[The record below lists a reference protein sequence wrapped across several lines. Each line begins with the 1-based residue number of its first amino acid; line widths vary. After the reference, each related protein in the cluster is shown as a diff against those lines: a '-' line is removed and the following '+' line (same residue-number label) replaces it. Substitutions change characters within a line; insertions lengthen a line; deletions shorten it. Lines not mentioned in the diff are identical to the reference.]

1 MNLRHGQLWQRLGL
15 AVLSGILVASLAP
28 ATAAAPTDGQNM
40 HGDMESTDLDASSSD
55 SGVSAPDTAQDRAA
69 SDGADASDAAE
80 SADSADEATA
90 SSEEESTDGVDAQ
103 VYTFPGTDG
112 PTRIHVLTTTGS
124 ADAILLESRGVF
136 AMIDGAEGVGAPDG
150 KDPRYPLREGVVN
163 AALGDTDWVLGY
175 MSNHGVTSSNL
186 AFYLGTHAHS
196 DHIDNADEIIKK
208 FRPKVILSP
217 EYSDEWITDKSRLWD
232 NQWIYDNMMAAARWA
247 QGAYGASI
255 VQNIKDYNTHITLG
269 DMDVQIIPTDPAEN
283 YKKTGVRDANLIAY
297 TAKVSAFGHSAY
309 LAADLEAGGGYE
321 DRIAPIVGH
330 VDMLKAGH
338 HGLPTSNSSA
348 FMKALSP
355 SMIAQTGPEW
365 YIPDNLTE
373 SVIHGDSSWVPLVD
387 LWSSGHIP
395 SLIATFGPSGISYN
409 DLSYASWGHEY
420 GLESPRAW
428 WFKGGR
434 PAATTGWW
442 KGSSGSWYYFAGKPS
457 AEASTWVYDGGQWY
471 WMDYSGAMA
480 SSGLVDTGKG
490 LYYLDSAGHPSGNG
504 WMQIKG
510 KWYYLHD
517 GRAHNGWLYD
527 GGSWYWLDGR
537 TGDMATGWTSVQ
549 GSWYY
554 MRSSGA
560 MVTGW
565 LDGGGT
571 WYYLSASGVMVTGWL
586 YDNGSWY
593 YFGSEGMM
601 ALGWFSDGSAVY
613 YAAPSGAMATG
624 WLYSNGSWYYLGSSG
639 ARATGWVLDG
649 GAWYYLS
656 YDGRMVTGRNYI
668 DGRFS
673 VFTDSGVWVGYTF

>member
-1 MNLRHGQLWQRLGL
+1 MNLCHGQLWQRLGL

-28 ATAAAPTDGQNM
+28 ATAAAPTGGQDM
-40 HGDMESTDLDASSSD
+40 HGDMEPADLDTSSSN
-55 SGVSAPDTAQDRAA
+55 
-69 SDGADASDAAE
+69 SDISSPANALSPAAAE
-80 SADSADEATA
+80 ETETVDDATA
-90 SSEEESTDGVDAQ
+90 SSEEESADGVDAQ

-112 PTRIHVLTTTGS
+112 PTRVHVLTTTGS

-150 KDPRYPLREGVVN
+150 KDPRYPLRSGVVPGWV
-163 AALGDTDWVLGY
+163 GDTDWVLGY
-175 MSNHGVTSSNL
+175 MSKHGVTSSNL
-186 AFYLGTHAHS
+186 AFYLGT
-196 DHIDNADEIIKK
+196 
-208 FRPKVILSP
+208 
-217 EYSDEWITDKSRLWD
+217 T
-232 NQWIYDNMMAAARWA
+232 
-247 QGAYGASI
+247 
-255 VQNIKDYNTHITLG
+255 
-269 DMDVQIIPTDPAEN
+269 
-283 YKKTGVRDANLIAY
+283 DANLMGWG
-297 TAKVSAFGHSAY
+297 AKVSAFGRSAF
-309 LAADLEAGGGYE
+309 LAADLMDTEADWSKHNGFE
-321 DRIAPIVGH
+321 ARVAQVVGK

-338 HGLPTSNSSA
+338 HGLRSSNFPPFMEALDPTA
-348 FMKALSP
+348 
-355 SMIAQTGPEW
+355 IIQTGSES
-365 YIPDNLTE
+365 YTPDNLTE
-373 SVIHGDSSWVPLVD
+373 KVIHGDV
-387 LWSSGHIP
+387 LWAPMSEVGSAGIA
-395 SLIATFGPSGISYN
+395 SVIATFSSAGISYS
-409 DLSYASWGHEY
+409 DFSAASWGHEY
-420 GLESPRAW
+420 GQESPRAW

-442 KGSSGSWYYFAGKPS
+442 KGASGSWYYFAGKPS

-537 TGDMATGWTSVQ
+537 AGDMATGWTSVQ

-571 WYYLSASGVMVTGWL
+571 WYYLSASGAMVTGWL
-586 YDNGSWY
+586 YDHGSWY

-624 WLYSNGSWYYLGSSG
+624 WLYSNGSWYYLSSSG